1 MKKLNYF
8 VEGLQGAGKT
18 TLVQRLSEML
28 DGYQVFRE
36 GDFSPLELAWC
47 AYVTK
52 EQYRDILQKYPLL
65 TEAMKDKT
73 VTEGAHKIIC
83 YTQIIT
89 DIPNFH
95 KDMEQ
100 YEIYNGNLDKQSFE
114 AVVLER
120 FGRWDGQGQI
130 FECSI
135 FQNII
140 ENQILYFMMTD
151 DEILDFYRKLKRVL
165 DDKLYKILYLTVED
179 IPTAIDVIRKE
190 RTDDT
195 GNELWFPMM
204 VRFLEESPYGRK
216 YSLLGRE
223 GLLAHLERRKA
234 LEHRIM
240 EEIFKENSVVIGA
253 KEYVMDEVAG
263 LL

>member
-114 AVVLER
+114 AVVIER